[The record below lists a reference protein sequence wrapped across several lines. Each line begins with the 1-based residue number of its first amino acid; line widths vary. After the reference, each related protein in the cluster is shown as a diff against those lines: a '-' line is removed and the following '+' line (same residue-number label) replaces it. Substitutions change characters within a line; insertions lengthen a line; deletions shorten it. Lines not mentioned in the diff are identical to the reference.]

1 MYFAA
6 PQGAE
11 KVNAMGVEFTT
22 LAPVK
27 PERDRALGW
36 LREGRSVPLFREV
49 LADLETPVSAY
60 LKLAGDRPSFLLE
73 SIESSE
79 RLGRFSFLGGDPYLV
94 VSMRDGIARFLEHG
108 EERTEPFDDPMA
120 VIDAELARR
129 DVVNLPELPRF
140 QGGAVGYMGYETVR
154 YFEDIPLPAED
165 DLNLPD
171 LVLMFVDTLVVFDH
185 LTHSMKLV
193 AQAVSTG
200 DPEGDYDRAVERIER
215 LAIRLASPATASTA
229 IPAAGPRTGGKAILN
244 RTQSDF
250 ESAVRKARK
259 HITEGDI
266 IQVVLSL
273 RIARELSV
281 PAFTVY
287 RFLRTV
293 NPSPYMFFLDLKDM
307 QVVGA
312 SPEMLVQAEGPRVR
326 TRPIAG
332 TRPRGENPDADEAMA
347 HELLADEKERAEH
360 VMLVDL
366 GRNDIGRVA
375 KSGSVEVTDFMSV
388 EKFSHVMH
396 IVSQVEGDLIDG
408 ETATAALRACFP
420 AGTLSGAPK
429 IRAMEIIAELEP
441 TWRGLYG
448 GAVGYFSYSGDID
461 TAITIRTMLAKDGY
475 GYVQAGAGI
484 VADSDPETEFQEC
497 QNKARALLRAIDLAE
512 GAG

>member
-1 MYFAA
+1 
-6 PQGAE
+6 
-11 KVNAMGVEFTT
+11 MGVEFAP
-22 LAPVK
+22 LAPLR
-27 PERDRALGW
+27 PDRERALAW
-36 LREGRSVPLFREV
+36 LREGRSVPLYREV

-94 VSMRDGIARFLEHG
+94 LSMRDGVARFRENG
-108 EERTEPFDDPMA
+108 VERTESFSDPMA
-120 VIDAELARR
+120 VIDAELAQRKA
-129 DVVNLPELPRF
+129 VALPELPRF
-140 QGGAVGYMGYETVR
+140 QGGAVGYLGYETVR

-165 DLNLPD
+165 DLKLPD

-193 AQAVSTG
+193 AHAVSSG
-200 DPEGDYDRAVERIER
+200 DPEADYDLAVERIER
-215 LAIRLASPATASTA
+215 LARRLTSPAVAGAA
-229 IPAAGPRTGGKAILN
+229 IPAARPRNGGRTILN
-244 RTQSDF
+244 RTRSDF
-250 ESAVRKARK
+250 EAAVRKAREY
-259 HITEGDI
+259 IVAGDI

-273 RIARELSV
+273 RIARELRV

-293 NPSPYMFFLDLKDM
+293 NPSPYMFFLDLQEM

-312 SPEMLVQAEGPRVR
+312 SPEMLVQAEGRRVR

-332 TRPRGENPDADEAMA
+332 TRPRGANPEEDQAMA
-347 HELLADEKERAEH
+347 CELLADEKERAEH

-366 GRNDIGRVA
+366 GRNDVGRVA
-375 KSGSVEVTDFMSV
+375 RRGSVEVTEFMSV

-396 IVSQVEGDLIDG
+396 IVSQVEGDLRSG
-408 ETATAALRACFP
+408 ETATAALRGCFP

-441 TWRGLYG
+441 TRRGLYG
-448 GAVGYFSYSGDID
+448 GAVGYFSFSGDID

-512 GAG
+512 EAG

>member
-1 MYFAA
+1 MV
-6 PQGAE
+6 AE
-11 KVNAMGVEFTT
+11 EAIAMGVEFTT
-22 LAPVK
+22 LAPLR
-27 PERDRALGW
+27 PEREQALGW
-36 LREGRSVPLFREV
+36 LREGRSVPLYREV

-60 LKLAGDRPSFLLE
+60 LKLAGDSPSFLLE

-79 RLGRFSFLGGDPYLV
+79 RLGRFSFLGGDPYMVL
-94 VSMRDGIARFLEHG
+94 SMRDGIARFRENGG
-108 EERTEPFDDPMA
+108 ERSEPFTDPMA

-129 DVVNLPELPRF
+129 NAVALPELPRF
-140 QGGAVGYMGYETVR
+140 QGGAVGYLGYETVR
-154 YFEDIPLPAED
+154 YFEDLPLPAKD

-171 LVLMFVDTLVVFDH
+171 IVLMFVDTLVVFDH

-193 AQAVSTG
+193 AHAVSTG
-200 DPEGDYDRAVERIER
+200 DPEADYDRAVERIDS
-215 LAIRLASPATASTA
+215 LAHQLASPATASTA
-229 IPAAGPRTGGKAILN
+229 IPAANKPGGGPLIFN
-244 RTQSDF
+244 RTREDF
-250 ESAVRKARK
+250 EEAVRKARDY
-259 HITEGDI
+259 ITAGDI

-273 RIARELSV
+273 RIARELTV

-293 NPSPYMFFLDLKDM
+293 NPSPYMFFLDLQDM

-312 SPEMLVQAEGPRVR
+312 SPEMLVQAEGRRIR

-332 TRPRGENPDADEAMA
+332 SRPRGADPEADEAMA
-347 HELLADEKERAEH
+347 RELLADEKERAEH

-375 KSGSVEVTDFMSV
+375 RRGSVEVTDFMSV
-388 EKFSHVMH
+388 EKFSHIMH
-396 IVSQVEGDLIDG
+396 IVSQVEGDLDDG
-408 ETATAALRACFP
+408 ETATGALRACFP

-441 TWRGLYG
+441 TSRGLYG
-448 GAVGYFSYSGDID
+448 GAVGYFSFSGDID

-484 VADSDPETEFQEC
+484 VADSDPATEFEEC
-497 QNKARALLRAIDLAE
+497 QNKARALLRAIDLAQE
-512 GAG
+512 AG

>member
-1 MYFAA
+1 
-6 PQGAE
+6 
-11 KVNAMGVEFTT
+11 MGIEFTT
-22 LAPVK
+22 LAPAR

-36 LREGRSVPLFREV
+36 LREGRSVPLYREV

-60 LKLAGDRPSFLLE
+60 LKLAGDHPSFLLE
-73 SIESSE
+73 SVESSE

-94 VSMRDGIARFLEHG
+94 VTMRDGIATFRENG
-108 EERTEPFDDPMA
+108 EARDEPFSDPMG
-120 VIDAELARR
+120 VIDRELARR
-129 DVVNLPELPRF
+129 NVVDLPELPRF
-140 QGGAVGYMGYETVR
+140 QGGAVGYLGYEAVR
-154 YFEDIPLPAED
+154 YFEDIPLPAND

-171 LVLMFVDTLVVFDH
+171 LCLMFVDTLVVFDH

-193 AQAVSTG
+193 SHAVATG
-200 DPEGDYDRAVERIER
+200 DPEADYAAAEARIER
-215 LAIRLASPATASTA
+215 LAGRLSAPLPAPTP
-229 IPAAGPRTGGKAILN
+229 IPAVPRANGVTTGLN
-244 RTQSDF
+244 RTREDF
-250 ESAVRKARK
+250 ESAVRRAKQY
-259 HITEGDI
+259 ITDGDI

-273 RIARELSV
+273 RIARELNV
-281 PAFTVY
+281 AAFTVY

-293 NPSPYMFFLDLKDM
+293 NPSPYMFYLDLLDL

-312 SPEMLVQAEGPRVR
+312 SPEMLVQAEGRRIR

-332 TRPRGENPDADEAMA
+332 TRPRGATPDEDDELAR
-347 HELLADEKERAEH
+347 ELLADDKERAEH

-366 GRNDIGRVA
+366 GRNDLGRVA
-375 KSGSVEVTDFMSV
+375 ERGTVEMTDFMSV

-396 IVSQVEGDLIDG
+396 IVSQVEGDLREG

-420 AGTLSGAPK
+420 AGTLSGAAK

-441 TWRGLYG
+441 TRRGLYG

-484 VADSDPETEFQEC
+484 VADSVPASEFEEC

-512 GAG
+512 EAV